1 MTNKDPDHIR
11 YMEIELDGMG
21 ASAYSN
27 FIESIR
33 SKETRRGYARN
44 LKQFLDMISDEDF
57 VRHLGESPKSR
68 NPEDLAEAFLSL
80 AKKDIRIAKSA
91 VKTYVKHLKG
101 MVDRGKMHPNS
112 VANKIKPIR
121 SLLVSNEVDV
131 TWTTVRKMLP
141 DTTKTQ
147 DRAYTKTEIHKMLEH
162 CSSITDKVIILLFSS
177 AGFRLEAWDYF
188 CWKDVTF
195 FKDESENHTGAA
207 LCVYRGFPEEYQTF
221 ITPEACAMLDRYKEE
236 WKQRFL
242 REPTDDDPLLVSA
255 RYDTPHRLEQKG
267 VKARVG
273 KIISAIG
280 LRDMTKKKNGRY
292 EVALH
297 HGFRK
302 FFNTSMRRAK
312 VNYLDKEDMM
322 GHATGLEK
330 HYERYQQEDF
340 ERFPEYQKAIPFLT
354 ISQEEKYKAELI
366 QKEDEN
372 QKIRAMD
379 DQIKNLK
386 EQLEEVQYG
395 FDARKSQY
403 EKGHLMAH
411 DNLGAKAGV
420 SIFQIIFELMA
431 PEAKKREIWKKIQKS
446 NDRKD
451 PKNDKSLSEMF
462 EGCGELSWDNLYDT
476 AKPHMTEEERRRYEE
491 NRIKKRDH
499 SMKVRNSG
507 FL

>member
-1 MTNKDPDHIR
+1 
-11 YMEIELDGMG
+11 
-21 ASAYSN
+21 
-27 FIESIR
+27 
-33 SKETRRGYARN
+33 
-44 LKQFLDMISDEDF
+44 
-57 VRHLGESPKSR
+57 
-68 NPEDLAEAFLSL
+68 
-80 AKKDIRIAKSA
+80 
-91 VKTYVKHLKG
+91 
-101 MVDRGKMHPNS
+101 MHPNS

-121 SLLVSNEVDV
+121 SLLVSNEIDV

-195 FKDESENHTGAA
+195 FKDESENYLGAA
-207 LCVYRGFPEEYQTF
+207 LCVYRGFSEEYQTF
-221 ITPEACAMLDRYKEE
+221 VTPEACAMLDRYKEE

-273 KIISAIG
+273 KTISAIG

-322 GHATGLEK
+322 GHVTGLEK

-354 ISQEEKYKAELI
+354 ISQEEKYRAELI

-372 QKIRAMD
+372 QKIRVMD
-379 DQIKNLK
+379 NQIKNLK

-403 EKGHLMAH
+403 EKGMLLAEKS
-411 DNLGAKAGV
+411 DSLTAKYLIPLFSAWY
-420 SIFQIIFELMA
+420 ELRSS
-431 PEAKKREIWKKIQKS
+431 ETEKRKLWKKLQEGAAGQTDES
-446 NDRKD
+446 LNSPKD
-451 PKNDKSLSEMF
+451 KISQQVQSVADLFGESEGLSL
-462 EGCGELSWDNLYDT
+462 DNLYDS
-476 AKPHMTEEERRRYEE
+476 AKSKMTEEERASYEKSRLE
-491 NRIKKRDH
+491 PKNDTV
-499 SMKVRNSG
+499 MAG
-507 FL
+507 YGQFLKTGSESLLPD